1 MNLVFDPDW
10 IKPLSSGF
18 LMSLEITGIALIIGF
33 FLGIL
38 LAIGRVY
45 GNPFF
50 RAVST
55 VYLTFFRGTP
65 MLIQIF
71 LLYYGLPSIGFKISA
86 FMAGIFGLGLNSA
99 AYQAEYFRG
108 SILAVKKNELLASRS
123 LGMTKLQGIYYVVLP
138 QTLRMAIP
146 SWTNQL
152 INLLKFSSLVYMIRV
167 QELMYEAKIIAGLT
181 YRNLEVFGIVALMYL
196 VTILILS
203 YIMGVIERKARIPGL
218 GGKGAQ
224 AA

>member
-10 IKPLSSGF
+10 IKPLSNGF

-86 FMAGIFGLGLNSA
+86 FMAGILGLGLNSA

-181 YRNLEVFGIVALMYL
+181 YRNLEIFGIVALMYL

-203 YIMGVIERKARIPGL
+203 YIMGVIERNTRIPGL
-218 GGKGAQ
+218 GGKGA
-224 AA
+224 

>member
-10 IKPLSSGF
+10 IKPLSNGF

-55 VYLTFFRGTP
+55 AYLTFFRGTP

-86 FMAGIFGLGLNSA
+86 FMAGILGLGLNSA

-167 QELMYEAKIIAGLT
+167 EELMYEAKIIAGLT

-203 YIMGVIERKARIPGL
+203 YIMGVIERNTRIPGL
-218 GGKGAQ
+218 GGKGA
-224 AA
+224 

>member
-10 IKPLSSGF
+10 IKPLSNGF

-108 SILAVKKNELLASRS
+108 SILAVKKNELLAARS

-167 QELMYEAKIIAGLT
+167 EELMYEAKIIAGLT
-181 YRNLEVFGIVALMYL
+181 YRNLEIFGIVALMYL

-203 YIMGVIERKARIPGL
+203 YIMGVIERNTRIPGL
-218 GGKGAQ
+218 GGKGA
-224 AA
+224 

>member
-10 IKPLSSGF
+10 IKPLSNGF

-55 VYLTFFRGTP
+55 AYLTFFRGTP

-86 FMAGIFGLGLNSA
+86 FMAGILGLGLNSA

-167 QELMYEAKIIAGLT
+167 EELMYEAKIIAGLT
-181 YRNLEVFGIVALMYL
+181 YRNLEIFGIVALMYL

-203 YIMGVIERKARIPGL
+203 YIMGVIERNTRIPGL
-218 GGKGAQ
+218 GGKGA
-224 AA
+224 

>member
-1 MNLVFDPDW
+1 MNLVFDPAW
-10 IKPLSSGF
+10 IKPLSNGF

-55 VYLTFFRGTP
+55 AYLTFFRGTP

-86 FMAGIFGLGLNSA
+86 FMAGILGLGLNSA

-181 YRNLEVFGIVALMYL
+181 YRNLEIFGIVALMYL

-203 YIMGVIERKARIPGL
+203 YIMGVIERNTRIPGL
-218 GGKGAQ
+218 GGKGA
-224 AA
+224 

>member
-10 IKPLSSGF
+10 IKPLSNGF

-55 VYLTFFRGTP
+55 AYLTFFRGTP

-86 FMAGIFGLGLNSA
+86 FMAGILGLGLNSA

-203 YIMGVIERKARIPGL
+203 YIMGVIERNTRIPGL
-218 GGKGAQ
+218 GGKGA
-224 AA
+224 

>member
-10 IKPLSSGF
+10 IKPLSNGF

-71 LLYYGLPSIGFKISA
+71 LLYYGLPSIGIKISA
-86 FMAGIFGLGLNSA
+86 FMAGILGLGLNSA

-152 INLLKFSSLVYMIRV
+152 INLFKFSSLVYMIRV

-181 YRNLEVFGIVALMYL
+181 YRNLEIFGIVALMYL

-203 YIMGVIERKARIPGL
+203 YIMGVIERNTRIPGL
-218 GGKGAQ
+218 GGKGA
-224 AA
+224 

>member
-10 IKPLSSGF
+10 IKPLSNGF

-108 SILAVKKNELLASRS
+108 SILAVKKNELLAARS

-181 YRNLEVFGIVALMYL
+181 YRNLEIFGIVALMYL

-203 YIMGVIERKARIPGL
+203 YIMGVIERNTRIPGL
-218 GGKGAQ
+218 GGKGA
-224 AA
+224 